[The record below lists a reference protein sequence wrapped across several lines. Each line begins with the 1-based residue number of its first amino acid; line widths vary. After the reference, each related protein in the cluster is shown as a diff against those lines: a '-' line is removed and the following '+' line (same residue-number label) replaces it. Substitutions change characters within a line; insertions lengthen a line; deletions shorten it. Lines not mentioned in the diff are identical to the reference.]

1 MTPAHSLRL
10 GELLTRAGLVDPR
23 KLEEA
28 LSCQASTGERLGEVL
43 VKMGLIERDEL
54 PALLA
59 LQSGLRQGEPEV
71 GDGLRLGQLL
81 VEAGAVD
88 PASLE
93 AALGRSRR
101 TGRRIGETLVEA
113 GAISSALL
121 QRFLERQRRL
131 AAVAVA
137 GLALA
142 GGLNGP
148 ASAGERAS
156 IQVAA
161 TVQSRAF
168 IEAQRLPHQVAITA
182 QDVARGY
189 VDVDEAL
196 EVGIRSNHA
205 AGVVLALGVNSL
217 SVQSIDVRAAQGGEA
232 RAEGIFVPQSG
243 RGLQARTVSLKLRLK
258 LAPSAAPG
266 TIVFPVT
273 VSLAPA

>member
-1 MTPAHSLRL
+1 MDPIQRLRL
-10 GELLTRAGLVDPR
+10 GELLTRAGLIDPAR
-23 KLEEA
+23 LEEA
-28 LSCQASTGERLGEVL
+28 LRRQAQSGARLGEVL
-43 VKMGLIERDEL
+43 VDMGLIERDEL

-71 GDGLRLGQLL
+71 GGALRLGQLL
-81 VEAGAVD
+81 VDAGAVD

-142 GGLNGP
+142 GSLNAP
-148 ASAGERAS
+148 AMAGERAS

-161 TVQSRAF
+161 TVQTRAF
-168 IEAQRLPHQVAITA
+168 IEAQRLPRQVAITP

-217 SVQSIDVRAAQGGEA
+217 SVHSIDVRAAQGGEA

-273 VSLAPA
+273 VSLSPA